1 MSRRVSDKLGKLL
14 IITSF
19 ILFAIAAYMSNIVNH
34 QYDSE
39 GRLVAGSGN
48 LFITV
53 RPEDEL
59 TAEDINDNGATGGE
73 KTPDNTNEVDNPNA
87 GDNNNPSN
95 NESNGGNTGNNGNN
109 GSGGDIGGG
118 STPVNP
124 LTPNPPAPPEA
135 PAIDPAVVNLRNTIQ
150 SRYGLPI

>member
-1 MSRRVSDKLGKLL
+1 MSRRVTDKLGKLL

-59 TAEDINDNGATGGE
+59 TAEDVNDNGATGGE
-73 KTPDNTNEVDNPNA
+73 KTPDNTGEVDNPNA
-87 GDNNNPSN
+87 GGLSLIPGQGTRSHILQLRVHRLKLKNPH
-95 NESNGGNTGNNGNN
+95 
-109 GSGGDIGGG
+109 
-118 STPVNP
+118 
-124 LTPNPPAPPEA
+124 PAME
-135 PAIDPAVVNLRNTIQ
+135 IEDPAG
-150 SRYGLPI
+150 YK

>member
-1 MSRRVSDKLGKLL
+1 MSRRVSDRLGKLL

-48 LFITV
+48 LFITI

-59 TAEDINDNGATGGE
+59 TAEEVNDNNATGGE
-73 KTPDNTNEVDNPNA
+73 KKPDNTSETDNPNA
-87 GDNNNPSN
+87 GENDNPSN
-95 NESNGGNTGNNGNN
+95 NGARGGNNEN
-109 GSGGDIGGG
+109 
-118 STPVNP
+118 ST
-124 LTPNPPAPPEA
+124 
-135 PAIDPAVVNLRNTIQ
+135 NLRVKV
-150 SRYGLPI
+150 SRILGPTLPLGHAESDDFLYHVSAPQISFTDLAN

>member
-59 TAEDINDNGATGGE
+59 TAEDINDNGATGGDVPE
-73 KTPDNTNEVDNPNA
+73 DATKYNRGATVTVCTNSRNLTKTHYAFSHWNTKMDD
-87 GDNNNPSN
+87 GWPSA
-95 NESNGGNTGNNGNN
+95 
-109 GSGGDIGGG
+109 DYLQWQCI
-118 STPVNP
+118 
-124 LTPNPPAPPEA
+124 
-135 PAIDPAVVNLRNTIQ
+135 
-150 SRYGLPI
+150 

>member
-1 MSRRVSDKLGKLL
+1 MSRRVTDKLGKLL

-59 TAEDINDNGATGGE
+59 TADDVNDNGATGGE
-73 KTPDNTNEVDNPNA
+73 KTPDNTSDVDNPSE
-87 GDNNNPSN
+87 GDKNNNNKNNNIFSN
-95 NESNGGNTGNNGNN
+95 
-109 GSGGDIGGG
+109 
-118 STPVNP
+118 
-124 LTPNPPAPPEA
+124 
-135 PAIDPAVVNLRNTIQ
+135 
-150 SRYGLPI
+150 

>member
-1 MSRRVSDKLGKLL
+1 MSRRVSDRLGKLL

-48 LFITV
+48 LFITI

-59 TAEDINDNGATGGE
+59 TAEEVNDNNATGGE
-73 KTPDNTNEVDNPNA
+73 KKPDNIKA
-87 GDNNNPSN
+87 K
-95 NESNGGNTGNNGNN
+95 
-109 GSGGDIGGG
+109 SG
-118 STPVNP
+118 TKK
-124 LTPNPPAPPEA
+124 
-135 PAIDPAVVNLRNTIQ
+135 
-150 SRYGLPI
+150 